1 MGSQTVFGAVKAVWI
16 LRSFT
21 LHFTLISLALLI
33 LWSLSPIGSQASLR
47 VIYLDSE
54 FETQTVSIGYMNTDP
69 RRWIQLPIP
78 YPDLTDGGYTSEQA
92 VYQSVFT
99 SALLTQGSSVQYL
112 NNTAQQ
118 SDFDSLIALFGGV
131 TSAVEKSTVD
141 AWGNF
146 RLQAYHLLPGLG
158 AASQSNHVWVSV
170 PSEELPPYTSGI
182 GIPVRNLPT
191 MGIGNLSFIIP
202 ASYYKFEVRQDH
214 GTLSQAHLR
223 QVQSHIILQHVDRT
237 NR

>member
-1 MGSQTVFGAVKAVWI
+1 MGSQTVFGAIKAVWT

-21 LHFTLISLALLI
+21 LHFTIISLALLM

-47 VIYLDSE
+47 VIYLE
-54 FETQTVSIGYMNTDP
+54 AELETQTISISYMNTDP
-69 RRWIQLPIP
+69 RRWTQLPIL
-78 YPDLTDGGYTSEQA
+78 YPDLTNGGYTSEQA

-112 NNTAQQ
+112 NGTAQQ
-118 SDFDSLIALFGGV
+118 SDFDSLITLLGGV
-131 TSAVEKSTVD
+131 TSAIEKSTVD

-146 RLQAYHLLPGLG
+146 RLPAYHLLPGLDS
-158 AASQSNHVWVSV
+158 ASQSNHAWVSV

-191 MGIGNLSFIIP
+191 MGIGNLSFTIP
-202 ASYYKFEVRQDH
+202 ASYYKFEVCQDYD
-214 GTLSQAHLR
+214 TLSQVTLR
-223 QVQSHIILQHVDRT
+223 QVQSHILLQHVDRT